1 MHEGCFDGSLYGNP
15 QRIAWGHITV
25 NTSMLHVILQA
36 IPVLAAAGG
45 VLYAALQFRGWRLS
59 QYVANFTKLIELQL
73 QIRKDD
79 YFASWEVNM
88 LSIAKRPAFR
98 AMWQSDRTKILH
110 DGFRR
115 YMERLMQGSP

>member
-1 MHEGCFDGSLYGNP
+1 
-15 QRIAWGHITV
+15 
-25 NTSMLHVILQA
+25 MLHVILQA